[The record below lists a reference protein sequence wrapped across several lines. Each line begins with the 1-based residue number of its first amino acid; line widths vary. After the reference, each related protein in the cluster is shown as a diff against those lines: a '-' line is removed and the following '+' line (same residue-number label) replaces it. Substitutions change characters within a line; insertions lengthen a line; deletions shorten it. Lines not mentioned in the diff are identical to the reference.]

1 MMKHS
6 TRAYLVL
13 LSAVAGVSLWGR
25 PASAQMRVDTSGHAM
40 DANTQV
46 GSGGYNQQSTNNQTW
61 AQYQN
66 ALVTNSD
73 SGGYGFR
80 GRSFDGVN
88 LGVGY
93 TDPFAFRGLLA
104 GEGVDQFISIS
115 TGVPTMSNPTASSS
129 NYGAPPSP
137 SGIFYGSANHAAP
150 PAGFQSIP
158 NVPGYVPAQ
167 PTLPSTV
174 DTRLGTID
182 FSGNSQIIPKP
193 YEMILP
199 GPVDPTANPA
209 TAQQQMLAANPIYGV
224 VNWSM
229 TPENQQGQNQNSILG
244 QSPLQQGITMQMN
257 QGLTQQQISNLR
269 QQVANQAA
277 NSSTNQANAT
287 SSGAAPL
294 SPLQPGGK
302 NNQPLGQVYSTGSQ
316 LSNSSLSPT
325 AGNVSTDQY
334 SRQLPTGISLPAP
347 AQQSAQFARLRK
359 AIQDY
364 NATHTTMNDAQAN
377 LKFQQ
382 ILRLRDQANQAAEG
396 GANVLPGPANG
407 SQGTPSLPAPGEPGL
422 PPGGSLQTPPVQQP
436 NFNTAPGNLGPGPS
450 MGVPPDLSPAPVP
463 IDKFSKDIPAK
474 GLADLVAG
482 GDVDLEKGQYDKAI
496 AAYNQAIDVV
506 PNNPLILMAR
516 GIAELGGGYYGQANT
531 DIHLAISEDPAVLM
545 GQYNLNKQLGPQRLK
560 QLISDLKSIATS
572 SQDNTLHAFLL
583 TFCFYNSGHLGQA
596 AEWLQT
602 TDQRSGGQDPAVLQM
617 KKYWNFSDEAVPATR
632 PSH

>member
-1 MMKHS
+1 MKHS

-25 PASAQMRVDTSGHAM
+25 PAAAQMRVDTSGHAL
-40 DANTQV
+40 DANPQV
-46 GSGGYNQQSTNNQTW
+46 GSGGYNQQSPNNQTW

-73 SGGYGFR
+73 AGGYGFR
-80 GRSFDGVN
+80 GRSFNGVN

-115 TGVPTMSNPTASSS
+115 TGVPTMSNPTAASGG
-129 NYGAPPSP
+129 YGAPPSP
-137 SGIFYGSANHAAP
+137 SDIYYGGANHVAP
-150 PAGFQSIP
+150 PPGTQSVP
-158 NVPGYVPAQ
+158 NVPGYIPVQ
-167 PTLPSTV
+167 PTVPSPV

-182 FSGNSQIIPKP
+182 FSGNTQIIPKP

-229 TPENQQGQNQNSILG
+229 TPDSQQGQQNQNSILG

-257 QGLTQQQISNLR
+257 QGLTQQQIINLR
-269 QQVANQAA
+269 QQVNSQAT
-277 NSSTNQANAT
+277 NSSTNQANAST
-287 SSGAAPL
+287 SGAVSL
-294 SPLQPGGK
+294 SPLQPSSN

-316 LSNSSLSPT
+316 LSNNSLSPT
-325 AGNVSTDQY
+325 AGSVSTNQY
-334 SRQLPTGISLPAP
+334 SRQLPTGIALPP
-347 AQQSAQFARLRK
+347 ASQQSAQYAKLRQ
-359 AIQDY
+359 AIDNY
-364 NATHTTMNDAQAN
+364 NATHASMNDAQAN

-382 ILRLRDQANQAAEG
+382 ILRMRDQANQAAEG
-396 GANVLPGPANG
+396 GANALPGPANG
-407 SQGTPSLPAPGEPGL
+407 SQATPSLPAPGQPGL
-422 PPGGSLQTPPVQQP
+422 APGGPMQPPVQQP
-436 NFNTAPGNLGPGPS
+436 NFNTVPGNMGPGPS
-450 MGVPPDLSPAPVP
+450 MEVPPDLAPAPVP

-482 GDVDLEKGQYDKAI
+482 GDVDLQKGHYDKAI
-496 AAYNQAIDVV
+496 AAYNQAMDVV

-545 GQYNLNKQLGPQRLK
+545 GQYNLNKQLGPQRLR

-596 AEWLQT
+596 AQWLQT

-617 KKYWNFSDEAVPATR
+617 KKYWNFSDEAIPATR
-632 PSH
+632 PSN